1 MNVERV
7 VTHYLKGGA
16 APDQIGVITPYEGQR
31 AFVTSYMARSGELP
45 SALYRDIEVASVD
58 SFQGNM
64 SCSPSLSPSPSLS
77 LSLFM
82 SLSFSLSLFM
92 SLSFSPSLS
101 VSLSRYLSLAITPN
115 LSLTVLLLSS
125 PLPLSLS
132 LQGREKD
139 YIIVSCVRS
148 NAQKTIGFLKD
159 PRRLNVALTRAKFGV
174 VILGN
179 PKILSRHPLW
189 NNLVRV

>member
-77 LSLFM
+77 LSLSLCL
-82 SLSFSLSLFM
+82 SLS
-92 SLSFSPSLS
+92 
-101 VSLSRYLSLAITPN
+101 
-115 LSLTVLLLSS
+115 
-125 PLPLSLS
+125 LPLSLS
-132 LQGREKD
+132 LSLA
-139 YIIVSCVRS
+139 IS
-148 NAQKTIGFLKD
+148 
-159 PRRLNVALTRAKFGV
+159 
-174 VILGN
+174 
-179 PKILSRHPLW
+179 LSLSLLIYHSPSFFYHPLFPS
-189 NNLVRV
+189 LSLSKVVRKIISSCPAFVLTHKKRSDSSKIRDA